1 VLDRNDGAL
10 KKMVPPFKAFVGGP
24 IGSGRQWVPWIHIG
38 DEVGLILWALDGTVR
53 GPVDATAP
61 NPARMQD
68 FARALGRALGRPSL
82 LPVPAFAL
90 RLAMGEM
97 AEVLLEGQRALPRKA
112 LEGGYRFQFDDLE
125 RAFGDLLRGPSN
137 A

>member
-1 VLDRNDGAL
+1 
-10 KKMVPPFKAFVGGP
+10 
-24 IGSGRQWVPWIHIG
+24 VPWIHIG

-53 GPVDATAP
+53 GPVNAMAP
-61 NPARMQD
+61 RPARMND
-68 FARALGRALGRPSL
+68 FARALGRALNRPSR
-82 LPVPAFAL
+82 LPVPGFAL

-97 AEVLLEGQRALPRKA
+97 AEVVLDGQRALPRKA

-125 RAFGDLLRGPSN
+125 RALRDVLGGPSN